1 MSSGNSDDQHPPL
14 SVEEQQ
20 KLQQLFEQLDVNKDG
35 SIDIDDLT
43 RAMESMQV
51 PHVPGHAQRLFK
63 KYDKDEDEHINFTE
77 FVKYVQD
84 HERELRLQFKNIDTN
99 DDGSIDAGE
108 IVESFKKLGVSIDPA
123 EAKRL
128 LKRMDKDGTL
138 KIDWN
143 EWRNYLILSPSA
155 NLQDILHYW
164 RHSSVGPPPCPAS
177 SPSSSFFPVHIC
189 QFCLAKVRRVLH
201 VVRLESICVTHAFPV
216 QRVPWPMHVDWEWD
230 HSPHPLAFEAVQ
242 SYQPEPSHLHDI
254 IDIGENS
261 LVPDDFTEKELL
273 TGMWWR
279 HLVAGGGAGAVSR
292 TCTAPLD
299 RLKVLLQVHGSSKN
313 NLTITSGF
321 KQMLEEGGVKSLW
334 RGNGMNVIK
343 IAPESAI
350 KFMAYEQVKTWVKG
364 DQKEITVVQR
374 LFSGSAAGA
383 ISQTTIYP
391 MEVMKTRLALR
402 KTGEYSSMFDC
413 ARKIAK
419 KEGLRSFYRG
429 YIPNLL
435 GIIPYAGIDL
445 CVYETLKKLYMS
457 KHKNQDPGI
466 FVLLGCGT
474 VSSTCGQLSSYPLA
488 LVRTRLQAKGGS
500 KDTMVGLFTKIL
512 REDGPFGLYRGIA
525 PNFLKVA
532 PAVSISY
539 VVYEQIRKSLGV
551 TMS

>member
-164 RHSSVGPPPCPAS
+164 RHSS
-177 SPSSSFFPVHIC
+177 
-189 QFCLAKVRRVLH
+189 
-201 VVRLESICVTHAFPV
+201 
-216 QRVPWPMHVDWEWD
+216 
-230 HSPHPLAFEAVQ
+230 
-242 SYQPEPSHLHDI
+242 I

>member
-1 MSSGNSDDQHPPL
+1 MANSESKDFPPL
-14 SVEEQQ
+14 SEDEEK
-20 KLQQLFEQLDVNKDG
+20 KLHDLFLQLDVNKDG
-35 SIDIDDLT
+35 TIDVNDLT
-43 RAMESMQV
+43 RAMKEMNV
-51 PHVPGHAQRLFK
+51 PQVPGHAQSLFR
-63 KYDKDEDEHINFTE
+63 KYDKDEDDKIDFTE

-84 HERELRLQFKNIDTN
+84 HERELRLYFKKIDAN
-99 DDGSIDAGE
+99 DDGSIDASE
-108 IVESFKKLGVSIDPA
+108 IVESFKKLGITVELA
-123 EAKRL
+123 EAERL
-128 LKRMDKDGTL
+128 LQRMDRDGTL

-143 EWRNYLILSPSA
+143 EWRNYLLLSPSA

-164 RHSSVGPPPCPAS
+164 RHAS
-177 SPSSSFFPVHIC
+177 
-189 QFCLAKVRRVLH
+189 
-201 VVRLESICVTHAFPV
+201 
-216 QRVPWPMHVDWEWD
+216 
-230 HSPHPLAFEAVQ
+230 
-242 SYQPEPSHLHDI
+242 I

-261 LVPDDFTEKELL
+261 LVPDDFTEKELQ

-299 RLKVLLQVHGSSKN
+299 RLKTLLQVYGSGKN
-313 NLTITSGF
+313 RMTIKSGF
-321 KQMLEEGGVKSLW
+321 KQMLDEGGVKSLW

-350 KFMAYEQVKTWVKG
+350 KFMAYEQIKAWVKG
-364 DQKEITVVQR
+364 DKKELTVIQR
-374 LFSGSAAGA
+374 LMSGSAAGA
-383 ISQTTIYP
+383 ISQTLIYP

-402 KTGEYSSMFDC
+402 KTGQYSGMFDC
-413 ARKIAK
+413 ARHIVK
-419 KEGLRSFYRG
+419 KEGAMAFYRG

-445 CVYETLKKLYMS
+445 AVYETLKKMYMA
-457 KHKNQDPGI
+457 KHKDQDPGI
-466 FVLLGCGT
+466 LVLLGCGT

-500 KDTMVGLFTKIL
+500 KETMVGLFTTIL
-512 REDGPFGLYRGIA
+512 KEDGPTGLYRGIA

-539 VVYEQIRKSLGV
+539 VIYEQLRKYLGV